1 MNEALS
7 LTEKDGIYYLFFP
20 RWEKSGM
27 VGHGFSTRLGGI
39 SKGPFA
45 YLNLGL
51 KGGDSPENVSKNR
64 KSFLGIWGKQE
75 GDLLYG
81 EQVHGKEVFLVDR
94 DFLDKG
100 SREIPATDA
109 LITKERQVLL
119 GAFSADCFLTFFLDP
134 EVPAIGV
141 AHAGWRGTLMGI
153 LAGVV
158 EAMNEKFSS
167 KPDALEVLLAPAI
180 GPCCYE
186 VGKEVLELCNASPWS
201 SDTVFYPGIRPGHS
215 FLDLQKT
222 NCNILRKVGI
232 KPANIITNGFCT
244 CCNQDLFYSYRGAK
258 GKATGSHLGIIF
270 LR

>member
-1 MNEALS
+1 MNEIPS
-7 LTEKDGIYYLFFP
+7 LTEKDGITCFLFP
-20 RWEKSGM
+20 RWEKAGL

-51 KGGDSPENVSKNR
+51 KGGDSPEIVSKNR
-64 KSFLGIWGKQE
+64 HRFLGIWGKHE
-75 GDLLYG
+75 RDLFCG

-94 DFLDKG
+94 EFLKKG

-109 LITKERQVLL
+109 LITKEPQVLL
-119 GAFSADCFLTFFLDP
+119 GAFSADCLLAFFLDP
-134 EVPAIGV
+134 KVPAIGI

-158 EAMNEKFSS
+158 EAMKKNFKS
-167 KPDALEVLLAPAI
+167 KPDSLEVLMTPAI
-180 GPCCYE
+180 GSCCYE
-186 VGKEVLELCNASPWS
+186 VGKEVLDFCAVSPWS
-201 SDTVFYPGIRPGHS
+201 SDTVFYPGIRPGHP

-222 NCNILRKVGI
+222 NNNILCKTGV
-232 KPANIITNGFCT
+232 KPANIVTNGFCT
-244 CCNQDLFYSYRGAK
+244 HCRQDLFYSYRGAK
-258 GKATGSHLGIIF
+258 GGATGSHMGIIF